1 MSMVLDDV
9 CNASVYDK
17 NAFYILGLPVVTTSR
32 KIRRRQEDLIDGLSE
47 MGEKAWCGEFE
58 KYLLGSLDAPNAADA
73 KNLFDRLKDP
83 EFYATEMF
91 FWFWPRGEE
100 ADPAIEAILK
110 GERDV
115 AVRSWVMDMG
125 RPGTR
130 GVVARHNLAVV
141 LHYYAIDGER
151 RLLESS
157 SCGLGKTNPATDYS
171 DVLGSSLDGIGA
183 GQSLNAA
190 FVASS
195 EYVTMV
201 DRYWKS
207 SFELWEGLADD
218 EAFWDVFSGMV
229 EKLNDPRLDDEFIC
243 SFRERFPVCFDGINA
258 DFMVSYAKRK
268 NIAAA
273 KRHFDY
279 MVSTMSG
286 DDDVEETMERAFKP
300 FADQVKVLIKQC
312 EGTTKANQVL
322 QVCRALLK
330 ESDDF
335 VKILKAIV
343 PAGNT
348 YTKSI
353 INDIVTAIDNKLP
366 LYSRET
372 GDYEPCLSL
381 TRQLLELAAT
391 PMMKEKIRKSID
403 EWMDLVKQERERC
416 TCVVCGSY
424 VGRNIPKKSVKF
436 HCDVRRD
443 PLMYGRYEF
452 RTRTI
457 EVPVCSSCSWKFQ
470 DYHSKSYGP
479 VKQSLSEGWKFGEK
493 PEQSELDKLF

>member
-1 MSMVLDDV
+1 MVLDDV
-9 CNASVYDK
+9 CNAHVYDK
-17 NAFYILGLPVVTTSR
+17 NAFYILGLPVVTTNR

-47 MGEKAWCGEFE
+47 MGEKAWIGEFE
-58 KYLLGSLDAPNAADA
+58 KYLLGSLGAPKVADA
-73 KNLFDRLKDP
+73 KDLFDRLKDP

-100 ADPAIEAILK
+100 TDPAVEAILK
-110 GERDV
+110 GDRDV

-125 RPGTR
+125 KPGTR
-130 GVVARHNLAVV
+130 GVIARHNLAVA
-141 LHYYAIDGER
+141 LHYYAIEGER
-151 RLLESS
+151 SLLSD
-157 SCGLGKTNPATDYS
+157 LATDYS
-171 DVLGSSLDGIGA
+171 H
-183 GQSLNAA
+183 
-190 FVASS
+190 
-195 EYVTMV
+195 EYGTMV

-207 SFELWEGLADD
+207 SFELWEELADD
-218 EAFWDVFSGMV
+218 DAFWNVFSGMV
-229 EKLNDPRLDDEFIC
+229 AKLNDPRLDYEFIV
-243 SFRERFPVCFDGINA
+243 SFREHFPVCFDGINA
-258 DFMVSYAKRK
+258 DFMVAYAKQK
-268 NIAAA
+268 NVVAA

-300 FADQVKVLIKQC
+300 FSDKVKVLIKQC

-348 YTKSI
+348 YTKNV
-353 INDIVTAIDNKLP
+353 INDIVTAIDTKLP

-391 PMMKEKIRKSID
+391 PMMKEKIRKSLD
-403 EWMDLVKQERERC
+403 EWSELVKQKREGC

-424 VGRNIPKKSVKF
+424 IGRNIPKRSVKF
-436 HCDVRRD
+436 HRDVRRD

-457 EVPVCSSCSWKFQ
+457 EVPVCSSCSWTFV
-470 DYHSKSYGP
+470 DDHAMSYGP
-479 VKQSLSEGWKFGEK
+479 VRQSLSDGWKFGEK
-493 PEQSELDKLF
+493 PSQIEIDKLF